1 MRARTIK
8 DCPNETRET
17 LHVNSGGATTVLPGG
32 HKLFPTTTNTKEFD
46 DLIFVGG

>member
-17 LHVNSGGATTVLPGG
+17 LHVNSVATTVLPGG

>member
-1 MRARTIK
+1 MRARMLK
-8 DCPNETRET
+8 DCLSETRET